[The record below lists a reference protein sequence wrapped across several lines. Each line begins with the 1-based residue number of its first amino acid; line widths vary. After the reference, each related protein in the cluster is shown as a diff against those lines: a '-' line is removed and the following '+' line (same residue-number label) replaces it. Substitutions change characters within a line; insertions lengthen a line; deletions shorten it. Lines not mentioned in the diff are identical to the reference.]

1 MNNTKL
7 IIFDL
12 GNVVISISFE
22 GMYSFW
28 AGKLGMDMA
37 EIKRR
42 FHFDLQ
48 YERFERGEI
57 SGGDYYRHV
66 NSCLDGRLSYADFLK
81 GWNSIYLGTV
91 PGIEDLLSSLKDKYL
106 IAALTNTNALHHPV
120 WRDLFKD
127 VLSCFDRIYCSY
139 ELKMRK
145 PDKGIFEFILKEY
158 GAGPGEALFIDDN
171 KDNVEQAVSMGISS
185 ILAEPSAGFISSL
198 KARLAS

>member
-1 MNNTKL
+1 M
-7 IIFDL
+7 
-12 GNVVISISFE
+12 VISISFE
-22 GMYSFW
+22 PMYSFW
-28 AGKLGMDMA
+28 AGKLNMDMA

-57 SGGDYYRHV
+57 GGGDYYRHV
-66 NSCLDGRLSYADFLK
+66 NSCLDGRLSYADFLT

-91 PGIEDLLSSLKDKYL
+91 PGIEDLLSSLKCAGAPAYR
-106 IAALTNTNALHHPV
+106 IAALTNTNSLHHAV
-120 WRDLFKD
+120 WRELYKD
-127 VLSCFDRIYCSY
+127 VLSYFDRIYCSY

-171 KDNVEQAVSMGISS
+171 KDNIEKAVSMGIPS
-185 ILAEPSAGFISSL
+185 ILACPTADFIASL
-198 KARLAS
+198 KARLERA